1 MSLDTNQDRLHWK
14 VLHEGNF
21 SDEFDFLESLLIAD
35 GVPQENIPKLLNPTA
50 DLTYDP
56 FLMVNMDKAIEMVH
70 EVVKKN
76 SKIFVLPDND
86 CDGMT
91 SSAVMIQFLKVINP
105 NINIEYKLTYDKS
118 HGLKFENLMG
128 YTKDEF
134 DLFII
139 PDASMECSDA
149 RQITKNFSAKILVL
163 DHHLVSTEYLDTKT
177 GKWITKVEADKIRD
191 KRSNQI
197 EEDVYTNYCVAV
209 NCHDGQYP
217 NPDLSGVGVVQ
228 KFVEA
233 YLERYAEEDK
243 LDLGLREQFLD
254 LVSLG
259 LCGDSMD
266 SRSLECRYYMIE
278 GLKPKHLKNSF
289 IKELIAR
296 NEDDFKFGA
305 TLHTNGWVLAP
316 KINGVIRYGKPEE
329 IEEVYEALLGS
340 TEMVE
345 YQPRRKSK
353 NDPKPPV
360 ETHTIQWDAARI
372 CENVKSRQDTAVRK
386 GMRELKETIDKEG
399 LDKNSVIF
407 VDGTKILEKRTISG
421 LVANRLASEY
431 MRPVVLLRE
440 RDSTTYGGSGRGYDK
455 GNIEDF
461 NAFLSKA
468 GGSCFGH
475 SNAFGLQIPKNSLEQ
490 IIKNCN
496 RMMPLKDLCTVHT
509 VDWEIPATKMKV
521 EYVTEVANNYAVFG
535 NKVPEPLFA
544 ITNLRINASHIL
556 SYGTHAG
563 FIRFN
568 YKGITFVKKY
578 CPIGDYDKMTM
589 RDRNTFGINKK
600 PLVLNLICQFV
611 LNSWEDKVNPEVK
624 ILYYDVAEDTS
635 RDADF
640 DIMVK
645 SKNAEVKKKPEDIDI
660 PEIRILDGGSSTLVN
675 TEKTKKVEA
684 KDESEITITLDGNDI
699 ASGKEKKLTIA
710 DDFIF

>member
-1 MSLDTNQDRLHWK
+1 MIERTMSLDTNQDRLHWK

-50 DLTYDP
+50 DLTHDP

-76 SKIFVLPDND
+76 GRIFVLPDND

-91 SSAVMIQFLKVINP
+91 SSSAIIQFLKAINP
-105 NINIEYKLTYDKS
+105 ELTIKYKLTYDKS

-134 DLFII
+134 DLFIV

-191 KRSNQI
+191 KRPNQI

-228 KFVEA
+228 KFIEA

-259 LCGDSMD
+259 LCADSID
-266 SRSLECRYYMIE
+266 SRSLEARYYMIE
-278 GLKPKHLKNSF
+278 GLKTKHLKNGF
-289 IKELIAR
+289 IKELMAR
-296 NEDDFKFGA
+296 NEDDFKFGSS
-305 TLHTNGWVLAP
+305 LHTNGWVLGP

-345 YQPRRKSK
+345 YQPRRKSR

-386 GMRELKETIDKEG
+386 GMRELKEIIEYSAG
-399 LDKNSVIF
+399 F
-407 VDGTKILEKRTISG
+407 LEKDKDGKIKFIDRWITPKPM
-421 LVANRLASEY
+421 LYHFDLFY
-431 MRPVVLLRE
+431 PVKYE
-440 RDSTTYGGSGRGYDK
+440 AD
-455 GNIEDF
+455 
-461 NAFLSKA
+461 LSKPV
-468 GGSCFGH
+468 GQR
-475 SNAFGLQIPKNSLEQ
+475 L
-490 IIKNCN
+490 
-496 RMMPLKDLCTVHT
+496 
-509 VDWEIPATKMKV
+509 TKV
-521 EYVTEVANNYAVFG
+521 
-535 NKVPEPLFA
+535 
-544 ITNLRINASHIL
+544 
-556 SYGTHAG
+556 
-563 FIRFN
+563 
-568 YKGITFVKKY
+568 
-578 CPIGDYDKMTM
+578 
-589 RDRNTFGINKK
+589 
-600 PLVLNLICQFV
+600 
-611 LNSWEDKVNPEVK
+611 
-624 ILYYDVAEDTS
+624 
-635 RDADF
+635 
-640 DIMVK
+640 
-645 SKNAEVKKKPEDIDI
+645 
-660 PEIRILDGGSSTLVN
+660 
-675 TEKTKKVEA
+675 
-684 KDESEITITLDGNDI
+684 TLDGKDLEDDKVYKLAVNNYRALGGGFYPAYSMDKIEKIFDQDYVQMFSEYLTHDDI
-699 ASGKEKKLTIA
+699 KVDTSKNYK
-710 DDFIF
+710 FY